1 VNHLLFYVWLHEK
14 APHFLFYNSYPIVR
28 VCGDNNKQNVVKAKA
43 ANTTQAF
50 ANAVN
55 NNGADNNLGNV
66 FLQAQ
71 LLNNFNAARNGK
83 GKKKDE
89 DRLDIYRNS
98 KRPSYEQANQGYNWQ
113 QQPSFH
119 HQEPPVYMDHGHYN
133 RFHQEPPAY
142 INHGHHH
149 RFHQEPFHD
158 NWDHHRVHQQEP
170 VYIDNRSYSHQ
181 PFHLD
186 TRNQQP
192 IYATGTMQ
200 ATETEDEQE
209 PQGNA
214 TGTSSHQ

>member
-1 VNHLLFYVWLHEK
+1 
-14 APHFLFYNSYPIVR
+14 LFYNSYPIVR

-55 NNGADNNLGNV
+55 NNGADLGNV

-83 GKKKDE
+83 GKKKVEEPSDMNRE
-89 DRLDIYRNS
+89 S

-113 QQPSFH
+113 PSF
-119 HQEPPVYMDHGHYN
+119 HQEPPVYMYHGHYH
-133 RFHQEPPAY
+133 RFQEPPAY

-149 RFHQEPFHD
+149 RFHQESFHD
-158 NWDHHRVHQQEP
+158 NRDHHRVHQQEP

-181 PFHLD
+181 PFHMD

-192 IYATGTMQ
+192 IYAMGMMQ